1 MEQMAPPIRRA
12 PALERIYGSSWSTAL
27 ALALVVGSVL
37 FLVVF
42 PRLASRRIESLREDM
57 LELAVPAHQAAGN
70 IERAV
75 ALEVAAVRG
84 YLLSGA
90 PQFQRRFR
98 EASEDETRATA
109 ELERLAVALGGDV
122 PDRVAAFKRL
132 KAGWREPIAALMD
145 GGMSR
150 EAYLRDLAA
159 QQERF
164 ESIVAALQ
172 QVDVSIMGAEDSRRA
187 AIAVA
192 EEAEDRWMILASIVA
207 VLSAVVAGA
216 IARRLRVLTR
226 RARRRAREEQELRV
240 LARTLSG
247 ALTGNEVVQTLVD
260 SAVENRRASGAYV
273 EQTHATEVAVVA
285 TAGAGAPP
293 VGTRVP
299 YPGSLT
305 EAILTGRDPE
315 IVAALGEAMAA
326 HLEES
331 CRGCAA
337 LVVPMFAEADLLGA
351 LILLRERRT
360 AGFDEDD
367 VAYARIVS
375 DLASAAL
382 RRVTLLEQTRAER
395 AALLA
400 SEEQFRAVAETAQ
413 VAIFVVSQD
422 DTIVFANRPVERIFG
437 YTAAEL
443 VGKPLV
449 TLIPP
454 ELRRN
459 HRAGVERYVTT
470 GERRLSWEGVE
481 LPAVSKDGREV
492 PIELTL
498 GEFFRDGRR
507 YFTAIARDITERR
520 RAEQEKAGL
529 LLREREARE
538 RAELAIRTREEVLAI
553 VSHDLRN
560 PLNTIAMGAAALKD
574 FAAEEATRER
584 YVQMIQRAIQRMNRL
599 IEDLLDVVRLEGGQ
613 KLALDLAPLELAPV
627 LAELAESFRAQAEP
641 RQQAFVCE
649 LEPGLP
655 TVLADRH
662 RLAQVVSN
670 LVGNGL
676 KFTPEGGRVELRAA
690 RVGEEVQVSVRD
702 DGPGMTD
709 EERGRIFDPY
719 WQAGR
724 TARLGAGLGLTIS
737 KGIVESHG
745 GRLQVESVP
754 GKGSTFTFTLPV
766 APAGAE
772 APVPETEGAA
782 APTGAGSG

>member
-1 MEQMAPPIRRA
+1 MAPPKTRRV

-42 PRLASRRIESLREDM
+42 PRLASRRIESLRKDM
-57 LELAVPAHQAAGN
+57 LDLAVPAHQAAGN

-90 PQFQRRFR
+90 PQFRTRFR
-98 EASEDETRATA
+98 EASDDEARAAA
-109 ELERLAVALGGDV
+109 ELQGLARRLGGDV
-122 PDRVAAFKRL
+122 PDRVAAFERL
-132 KAGWREPIAALMD
+132 KAGWREPIAALMTD
-145 GGMSR
+145 GMSR
-150 EAYLRDLAA
+150 EEYLRDLAG

-164 ESIVAALQ
+164 ESIVAAMQ
-172 QVDVSIMGAEDSRRA
+172 QVDAAIMAAEDRRRA
-187 AIAVA
+187 AIAEA
-192 EEAEDRWMILASIVA
+192 EEAEDRWMVLASIVA

-226 RARRRAREEQELRV
+226 RAGRRAREEQELRV

-247 ALTGNEVVQTLVD
+247 AASANDVVQTLVD
-260 SAVENRRASGAYV
+260 SAVANARAAGAYV
-273 EQTHATEVAVVA
+273 ERTDGAEVAVVA
-285 TAGAGAPP
+285 TAGAGVPP
-293 VGTRVP
+293 VGARVP

-305 EAILTGRDPE
+305 EAMVSGREPE
-315 IVAALGEAMAA
+315 IVAALSEAMTGQ
-326 HLEES
+326 LEKS
-331 CRGCAA
+331 CPGCAA
-337 LVVPMFAEADLLGA
+337 LVVPMLAESELLGA
-351 LILLRERRT
+351 LVLLRERG
-360 AGFDEDD
+360 AAPFDEAD
-367 VAYARIVS
+367 VAYARIVG

-443 VGKPLV
+443 MGKPLA

-459 HRAGVERYVTT
+459 HRAGVERYVAT
-470 GERRLSWEGVE
+470 GERRLSWEGVD

-538 RAELAIRTREEVLAI
+538 RAEAAIRTREEVLAI

-560 PLNTIAMGAAALKD
+560 PLNTIAMGASALKD
-574 FAAEEATRER
+574 FAADEATRER

-613 KLALDLAPLELAPV
+613 KLALNLAPLELAPV
-627 LAELAESFRAQAEP
+627 LSELAESYRAQAEP
-641 RQQAFVCE
+641 RQQAFVCD

-655 TVLADRH
+655 TVTADRD

-670 LVGNGL
+670 LVGNAL

-690 RVGEEVQVSVRD
+690 RAGDFVQVAVRD

-709 EERGRIFDPY
+709 EELGRIFDPY

-745 GRLQVESVP
+745 GRLIVESVP
-754 GKGSTFTFTLPV
+754 GRGSTFTFTLPV
-766 APAGAE
+766 ATAGAD
-772 APVPETEGAA
+772 AA
-782 APTGAGSG
+782 AADAEATAAGSGSS

>member
-1 MEQMAPPIRRA
+1 MEMAPPIRRV

-42 PRLASRRIESLREDM
+42 PRLASRRIESLRKDM
-57 LELAVPAHQAAGN
+57 LELAVPAHQAAGS

-90 PQFQRRFR
+90 PQFRTRFR
-98 EASEDETRATA
+98 EASADEARAA
-109 ELERLAVALGGDV
+109 ADLQGLARRLGGDV
-122 PDRVAAFKRL
+122 PDRVAAFERL
-132 KAGWREPIAALMD
+132 KAGWREPIAALMED
-145 GGMSR
+145 GMSR
-150 EAYLRDLAA
+150 EEYLRDLAA
-159 QQERF
+159 QQARF

-172 QVDVSIMGAEDSRRA
+172 QVDAAIIAAEDGRRA
-187 AIAVA
+187 EIATA
-192 EEAEDRWMILASIVA
+192 EAAEDRWMVIASMVA
-207 VLSAVVAGA
+207 LLSAVVAGA

-226 RARRRAREEQELRV
+226 RAGRRAREEQELRV

-247 ALTGNEVVQTLVD
+247 ALAPSEVVQNLVD
-260 SAVENRRASGAYV
+260 SAVTNRRASGAYV
-273 EQTHATEVAVVA
+273 EQAHATEVAVVA

-299 YPGSLT
+299 FPGSLT
-305 EAILTGRDPE
+305 EAIVTGREPE
-315 IVAALGEAMAA
+315 IVAALGEAMTA
-326 HLEES
+326 HLAES

-351 LILLRERRT
+351 LILLREKG
-360 AGFDEDD
+360 AEPFDEDD
-367 VAYARIVS
+367 AAYARIVG

-382 RRVTLLEQTRAER
+382 RRVTLLEQTKAER

-413 VAIFVVSQD
+413 VAIFVVAQD

-437 YTAAEL
+437 YKASEL
-443 VGKPLV
+443 IGQPLV
-449 TLIPP
+449 TLIPA

-459 HRAGVERYVTT
+459 HRAGVERYVAT
-470 GERRLSWEGVE
+470 GERRLSWEGID
-481 LPAVSKDGREV
+481 LPAMSKDGREV

-538 RAELAIRTREEVLAI
+538 RAEAAIRTREEVLAI

-574 FAAEEATRER
+574 FAADEATRER

-613 KLALDLAPLELAPV
+613 KLALDLAPLELGPL

-641 RQQAFVCE
+641 RRQVFACE

-655 TVLADRH
+655 TVTADRG

-670 LVGNGL
+670 LVGNAL

-690 RVGEEVQVSVRD
+690 RAGEEVRIAVRD
-702 DGPGMTD
+702 NGPGMSD

-745 GRLQVESVP
+745 GRLIVESAP
-754 GKGSTFTFTLPV
+754 GQGSTFTFTLPV
-766 APAGAE
+766 SPAGAE
-772 APVPETEGAA
+772 GEA
-782 APTGAGSG
+782 APDPEEAPAGSGSS